1 MRKDVCKNKLSS
13 ARIKR
18 IAVAKPGGW
27 RGSLMKAQRQLS
39 DNRLAKA
46 GYQRISQRGQID

>member
-18 IAVAKPGGW
+18 IPVVKPGGW
-27 RGSLMKAQRQLS
+27 RGSLMKAQRQLP